1 MTDREFIEQI
11 APLVQKYAKA
21 YGYKVVSAVIAQ
33 ACIESGFGRSTLSAK
48 YHNFF
53 GLKCGSGWKGASVN
67 MATKEEYTP
76 GTLTSI
82 RDFFR
87 VYTSMEDGVKGYYDF
102 IQYPRYANLRSATT
116 AQQYLEY
123 IKADGYATA
132 YTYVTSC
139 MRVVYTYNLTQYDT
153 INEDIHE
160 LFPESF
166 AGMVTASSGLRV
178 RSGAGTQFNNVIVN
192 GHDFILPK
200 GICVAFEGTANGW
213 GKLAGYDGWCSLNY
227 IQR

>member
-1 MTDREFIEQI
+1 MTDKEFIEQI
-11 APLVQKYAKA
+11 APIIQKYAKA

-33 ACIESGFGRSTLSAK
+33 ACIESGFGRSTLASK
-48 YHNFF
+48 YHNYF
-53 GLKCGSGWKGASVN
+53 GMKCGTGWVGPSVN

-87 VYTSMEDGVKGYYDF
+87 VYSSMEDGVKGYYEF
-102 IQYPRYANLRSATT
+102 IQYPRYSNLRAATT

-139 MRVVYTYNLTQYDT
+139 MRIVYTYDLTKYDT
-153 INEDIHE
+153 DQVIKAVSYAGVIN
-160 LFPESF
+160 
-166 AGMVTASSGLRV
+166 AVSGLRV
-178 RSGAGTQFNNVIVN
+178 RSGPGTSYNNVMVN
-192 GHDFILPK
+192 GHEFILPK
-200 GICVAFEGTANGW
+200 GICVAFEAEADGW
-213 GKLAGYDGWCSLNY
+213 AKLAGYDGWCSLDY
-227 IQR
+227 IKR

>member
-1 MTDREFIEQI
+1 MTDKEFIEQI

-48 YHNFF
+48 YHNYF
-53 GLKCGSGWKGASVN
+53 GLKCGSGWLGPSVN
-67 MATKEEYTP
+67 MNTKEEYTP

-87 VYTSMEDGVKGYYDF
+87 VYSSMEDGVKGYYEF
-102 IQYPRYANLRSATT
+102 IQYPRYSNLRQATT

-132 YTYVTSC
+132 YTYVTTC
-139 MRVVYTYNLTQYDT
+139 MRVVHQYGLTRYDR
-153 INEDIHE
+153 EPAVRE
-160 LFPESF
+160 VSY
-166 AGMVTASSGLRV
+166 AGIVNAVSGLRV
-178 RSGAGTQFNNVIVN
+178 RSGPGTSYNNTVVN
-192 GHDFILPK
+192 GHEFILPK
-200 GICVAFEGTANGW
+200 GICVAFEAEADGW
-213 GKLAGYDGWCSLNY
+213 AKLSGFDGWCSLSY
-227 IQR
+227 IKR